1 MTDAQTSLDMSTGLR
16 KVAERAKREPAARFN
31 SLAHLID
38 EELLGRAFRR
48 LRKDAAVGVDDI
60 SKDQYAQNL
69 ESFAS
74 KVRGLLSSTLLR
86 TLAVI
91 AVIVTG
97 LLWFTG
103 RASTAVLV
111 TVIIGIAIV
120 FSADAIVGAIA
131 G

>member
-1 MTDAQTSLDMSTGLR
+1 MVKLNKALSRASNWRASWITRFSAMPRSRQNVIIWT
-16 KVAERAKREPAARFN
+16 VAVALVVTVSIFNPDPA
-31 SLAHLID
+31 
-38 EELLGRAFRR
+38 
-48 LRKDAAVGVDDI
+48 
-60 SKDQYAQNL
+60 YAQNL

-97 LLWFTG
+97 LLWFTS

-120 FSADAIVGAIA
+120 FSADSIVGLIA

>member
-1 MTDAQTSLDMSTGLR
+1 MRILNMARGFG
-16 KVAERAKREPAARFN
+16 VWRASCATKFKQLSGKLQSDIIRSAALLAVIVV
-31 SLAHLID
+31 SLANPD
-38 EELLGRAFRR
+38 PAF
-48 LRKDAAVGVDDI
+48 
-60 SKDQYAQNL
+60 AQNL

-74 KVRGLLSSTLLR
+74 NVRGLLSSTLLR

-103 RASTAVLV
+103 RASTAILV

-120 FSADAIVGAIA
+120 FSADSIVGIIA

>member
-1 MTDAQTSLDMSTGLR
+1 MNIILR
-16 KVAERAKREPAARFN
+16 AGRGIGAWRESCAERFN
-31 SLAHLID
+31 SLPKTRQNAIIWSIA
-38 EELLGRAFRR
+38 LL
-48 LRKDAAVGVDDI
+48 AAMAVTLANPDPA
-60 SKDQYAQNL
+60 YAQNL

>member
-1 MTDAQTSLDMSTGLR
+1 MDGLR
-16 KVAERAKREPAARFN
+16 GFARAVVGVRSRLTCWFESMPKSRQNALLWSVGLALVIVVSAFNPEPA
-31 SLAHLID
+31 
-38 EELLGRAFRR
+38 
-48 LRKDAAVGVDDI
+48 
-60 SKDQYAQNL
+60 YAQNL
-69 ESFAS
+69 ESFAT

-103 RASTAVLV
+103 RASTAILV

-120 FSADAIVGAIA
+120 FSADSIVGIIA

>member
-1 MTDAQTSLDMSTGLR
+1 MNIIVKTARHIEGWRSSCAAKFNAMPKGRQSAILWS
-16 KVAERAKREPAARFN
+16 VALSAVVIVLIANPDPA
-31 SLAHLID
+31 
-38 EELLGRAFRR
+38 
-48 LRKDAAVGVDDI
+48 
-60 SKDQYAQNL
+60 YAQNL

-74 KVRGLLSSTLLR
+74 KVRALLSSALLR

-103 RASTAVLV
+103 RASTPILV
-111 TVIIGIAIV
+111 TVIIGMAIV
-120 FSADAIVGAIA
+120 FSAESIVGLIA

>member
-1 MTDAQTSLDMSTGLR
+1 MNIVLRTGR
-16 KVAERAKREPAARFN
+16 RVERMRARCAARFEAV
-31 SLAHLID
+31 SKSRQSAILWSIGLMVALVATLAIPD
-38 EELLGRAFRR
+38 PA
-48 LRKDAAVGVDDI
+48 
-60 SKDQYAQNL
+60 YAQNL

>member
-1 MTDAQTSLDMSTGLR
+1 MNVILKAGRGIGTW
-16 KVAERAKREPAARFN
+16 RATCAARFN
-31 SLAHLID
+31 CLPVKRQAAIIWSVALLAVMAVSLANPD
-38 EELLGRAFRR
+38 TA
-48 LRKDAAVGVDDI
+48 
-60 SKDQYAQNL
+60 YAQNL

-74 KVRGLLSSTLLR
+74 NVRGLLSSTLLR

-103 RASTAVLV
+103 RASTVVLV

-120 FSADAIVGAIA
+120 FSADSIVGIIA

>member
-1 MTDAQTSLDMSTGLR
+1 MNIIL
-16 KVAERAKREPAARFN
+16 KVGRGVGNWRASIATRFN
-31 SLAHLID
+31 AMSKSRQSAIVWGVALT
-38 EELLGRAFRR
+38 
-48 LRKDAAVGVDDI
+48 AAAII
-60 SKDQYAQNL
+60 SFANPDPAYAQNL

-120 FSADAIVGAIA
+120 FSADSIVGIIA

>member
-1 MTDAQTSLDMSTGLR
+1 MDTLSM
-16 KVAERAKREPAARFN
+16 AARSVGAWRSLWIAHFALMSPRRQSVVMWSVALALVVVVSVFN
-31 SLAHLID
+31 PDPA
-38 EELLGRAFRR
+38 
-48 LRKDAAVGVDDI
+48 
-60 SKDQYAQNL
+60 YAQNL

-91 AVIVTG
+91 AVIVCG

-120 FSADAIVGAIA
+120 FSADSIVGLIA

>member
-1 MTDAQTSLDMSTGLR
+1 
-16 KVAERAKREPAARFN
+16 
-31 SLAHLID
+31 
-38 EELLGRAFRR
+38 
-48 LRKDAAVGVDDI
+48 
-60 SKDQYAQNL
+60 
-69 ESFAS
+69 
-74 KVRGLLSSTLLR
+74 VRGLLSSTLLR

>member
-1 MTDAQTSLDMSTGLR
+1 MVRMNDAAR
-16 KVAERAKREPAARFN
+16 RIAVIRAKTTAWCERLPPHRRTALFWG
-31 SLAHLID
+31 
-38 EELLGRAFRR
+38 LGLSIAIAVSA
-48 LRKDAAVGVDDI
+48 LSPDAAD
-60 SKDQYAQNL
+60 AQNL

-91 AVIVTG
+91 AVIVCG

-103 RASTAVLV
+103 RASTTVLI

-120 FSADAIVGAIA
+120 FSADSIVGLIA

>member
-1 MTDAQTSLDMSTGLR
+1 VDRVKSLVRVTVGARSRMTSWFEAMPRSRQNALLWSVGLAL
-16 KVAERAKREPAARFN
+16 VVVVSAFNPEPA
-31 SLAHLID
+31 
-38 EELLGRAFRR
+38 
-48 LRKDAAVGVDDI
+48 
-60 SKDQYAQNL
+60 YAQNL
-69 ESFAS
+69 ESFAT

-103 RASTAVLV
+103 RASTAILV

-120 FSADAIVGAIA
+120 FSADSIVGIIA

>member
-1 MTDAQTSLDMSTGLR
+1 MSTILNL
-16 KVAERAKREPAARFN
+16 ARGA
-31 SLAHLID
+31 SVW
-38 EELLGRAFRR
+38 RTSR
-48 LRKDAAVGVDDI
+48 
-60 SKDQYAQNL
+60 
-69 ESFAS
+69 AS
-74 KVRGLLSSTLLR
+74 KSNQLQNKRQRSLFWSIALLSAIFISLLR

-120 FSADAIVGAIA
+120 FSAESIVGLIA

>member
-1 MTDAQTSLDMSTGLR
+1 MPRSRQNAIVWS
-16 KVAERAKREPAARFN
+16 VALTLMIVVSAINPEPA
-31 SLAHLID
+31 
-38 EELLGRAFRR
+38 
-48 LRKDAAVGVDDI
+48 
-60 SKDQYAQNL
+60 YAQNL

-74 KVRGLLSSTLLR
+74 KVRALLSSTLLR

-103 RASTAVLV
+103 RASTAILV

-120 FSADAIVGAIA
+120 FSADRSEEHTSELQSLMRISYAVFCLKKKNRQNKRSKKQK
-131 G
+131 

>member
-1 MTDAQTSLDMSTGLR
+1 MNIILR
-16 KVAERAKREPAARFN
+16 AERGIGAWRASCAARFN
-31 SLAHLID
+31 RLPKTRQNPLIWSIALRTAMAVTLANPD
-38 EELLGRAFRR
+38 PA
-48 LRKDAAVGVDDI
+48 
-60 SKDQYAQNL
+60 SAQKL

>member
-1 MTDAQTSLDMSTGLR
+1 MNIVISTGRRIGALR
-16 KVAERAKREPAARFN
+16 TRCAAGFETMPKSRQSALLWCVALTVAVVAALATPDPA
-31 SLAHLID
+31 
-38 EELLGRAFRR
+38 
-48 LRKDAAVGVDDI
+48 
-60 SKDQYAQNL
+60 YAQNL

-74 KVRGLLSSTLLR
+74 NVRALLSSTLLR

>member
-1 MTDAQTSLDMSTGLR
+1 MNIVLKAGRRISASR
-16 KVAERAKREPAARFN
+16 ERCAARFN
-31 SLAHLID
+31 SMSRTRQSA
-38 EELLGRAFRR
+38 LLWSVA
-48 LRKDAAVGVDDI
+48 LTVTVIASLLNPDPA
-60 SKDQYAQNL
+60 YAQNL
-69 ESFAS
+69 ESFAT

-103 RASTAVLV
+103 RASTAILV

-120 FSADAIVGAIA
+120 FSADSIVGIIA

>member
-1 MTDAQTSLDMSTGLR
+1 MNVILR
-16 KVAERAKREPAARFN
+16 IGRGVGMCRANIVARFN
-31 SLAHLID
+31 AMPRHKQSAILWGVALT
-38 EELLGRAFRR
+38 
-48 LRKDAAVGVDDI
+48 AATIVSVANPDPA
-60 SKDQYAQNL
+60 YAQNL

-74 KVRGLLSSTLLR
+74 KVRALLSSTLLR

>member
-1 MTDAQTSLDMSTGLR
+1 MPAVNAAQSAFNPD
-16 KVAERAKREPAARFN
+16 PAC
-31 SLAHLID
+31 
-38 EELLGRAFRR
+38 
-48 LRKDAAVGVDDI
+48 
-60 SKDQYAQNL
+60 AQNL

-120 FSADAIVGAIA
+120 FSADSIVGLIA

>member
-1 MTDAQTSLDMSTGLR
+1 MNVILKAWRGVGTW
-16 KVAERAKREPAARFN
+16 RANFAARFN
-31 SLAHLID
+31 AMPKLRQGAILWGAALA
-38 EELLGRAFRR
+38 
-48 LRKDAAVGVDDI
+48 AATII
-60 SKDQYAQNL
+60 SFANPDPAYAQNL
-69 ESFAS
+69 ESFAT

-103 RASTAVLV
+103 RASTAILV

-120 FSADAIVGAIA
+120 FSADSIVGIIA

>member
-1 MTDAQTSLDMSTGLR
+1 MAGLKYCVR
-16 KVAERAKREPAARFN
+16 RTAGVRSRLALWFEGIPQSRQNVLLWSVALALVLAVSALNPDPA
-31 SLAHLID
+31 S
-38 EELLGRAFRR
+38 
-48 LRKDAAVGVDDI
+48 
-60 SKDQYAQNL
+60 AQNL
-69 ESFAS
+69 ESFAT

-103 RASTAVLV
+103 RASTTILV

-120 FSADAIVGAIA
+120 FSADSIVGIIA

>member
-1 MTDAQTSLDMSTGLR
+1 MDTLS
-16 KVAERAKREPAARFN
+16 KAARGFGAWRSTWTAHFGSMSQRRQSFITWGAALTLVMVVSVFN
-31 SLAHLID
+31 PDPA
-38 EELLGRAFRR
+38 
-48 LRKDAAVGVDDI
+48 
-60 SKDQYAQNL
+60 YAQNL

-91 AVIVTG
+91 AVIVCG

-120 FSADAIVGAIA
+120 FSADSIVGLIA

>member
-1 MTDAQTSLDMSTGLR
+1 MNVILR
-16 KVAERAKREPAARFN
+16 ARRGVGTWRAACTARFN
-31 SLAHLID
+31 RLPKTRQNTIIWSIALVAAMAVTLANPD
-38 EELLGRAFRR
+38 PA
-48 LRKDAAVGVDDI
+48 
-60 SKDQYAQNL
+60 YAQNL

>member
-1 MTDAQTSLDMSTGLR
+1 MGRLNHLALRVAGIRSRSVEWCERLTKPQRTALFWSMGLTI
-16 KVAERAKREPAARFN
+16 AIAISAINPDPA
-31 SLAHLID
+31 
-38 EELLGRAFRR
+38 
-48 LRKDAAVGVDDI
+48 
-60 SKDQYAQNL
+60 YAQNL
-69 ESFAS
+69 ESFAT

-91 AVIVTG
+91 AVIVCG

-103 RASTAVLV
+103 RASTTVLV

-120 FSADAIVGAIA
+120 FSADSIVGLIA

>member
-1 MTDAQTSLDMSTGLR
+1 MNVILRFGRGIKAWRTDL
-16 KVAERAKREPAARFN
+16 AARFN
-31 SLAHLID
+31 AMPKSRQSAILWGAALATATIVSFANPD
-38 EELLGRAFRR
+38 PA
-48 LRKDAAVGVDDI
+48 
-60 SKDQYAQNL
+60 YAQNL

-74 KVRGLLSSTLLR
+74 KVRALLSSTLLR

>member
-1 MTDAQTSLDMSTGLR
+1 M
-16 KVAERAKREPAARFN
+16 ER
-31 SLAHLID
+31 LT
-38 EELLGRAFRR
+38 
-48 LRKDAAVGVDDI
+48 AAVSGIGRWRATI
-60 SKDQYAQNL
+60 SRRFAALPRSRQSAIMWSVGLALVILVSAFNPDPAYAQNL
-69 ESFAS
+69 EGFAS

-120 FSADAIVGAIA
+120 FSADSIVGVIA

>member
-1 MTDAQTSLDMSTGLR
+1 MNIILKAVRSIG
-16 KVAERAKREPAARFN
+16 VWRESCAAGFN
-31 SLAHLID
+31 SLPKTRQSAIIWSVA
-38 EELLGRAFRR
+38 LL
-48 LRKDAAVGVDDI
+48 AAMAVTLANPDPA
-60 SKDQYAQNL
+60 YAQNL

>member
-1 MTDAQTSLDMSTGLR
+1 MNIIV
-16 KVAERAKREPAARFN
+16 KAARGIETWRASCATRFN
-31 SLAHLID
+31 AMPKARQSAVLWSAALLVCVGVSLANPD
-38 EELLGRAFRR
+38 PA
-48 LRKDAAVGVDDI
+48 
-60 SKDQYAQNL
+60 YAQNL

-74 KVRGLLSSTLLR
+74 KVRALLSSALLR

-103 RASTAVLV
+103 RASTQVLV
-111 TVIIGIAIV
+111 TVIIGMAIV
-120 FSADAIVGAIA
+120 FSAESIVGLIA

>member
-1 MTDAQTSLDMSTGLR
+1 MGTITSI
-16 KVAERAKREPAARFN
+16 AHCAARLRTRATVWCE
-31 SLAHLID
+31 SLSSPQ
-38 EELLGRAFRR
+38 RAALFWG
-48 LRKDAAVGVDDI
+48 VGLTATIVVSAINPDPA
-60 SKDQYAQNL
+60 YAQNL

-91 AVIVTG
+91 AVIVCG

-103 RASTAVLV
+103 RASTTVLI

-120 FSADAIVGAIA
+120 FSADSIVGLIA

>member
-1 MTDAQTSLDMSTGLR
+1 MKVILR
-16 KVAERAKREPAARFN
+16 IGREIGNWRATVAARFN
-31 SLAHLID
+31 EMSKSRQSAIVWGVALA
-38 EELLGRAFRR
+38 
-48 LRKDAAVGVDDI
+48 AAAII
-60 SKDQYAQNL
+60 SFANPDPAYAQNL

>member
-1 MTDAQTSLDMSTGLR
+1 MNVILRLGRGIETGRATCAAKFNRLS
-16 KVAERAKREPAARFN
+16 KVQQSSIVWGIALTAAIAV
-31 SLAHLID
+31 SLANPD
-38 EELLGRAFRR
+38 PA
-48 LRKDAAVGVDDI
+48 
-60 SKDQYAQNL
+60 YAQNL

-74 KVRGLLSSTLLR
+74 KVRSLLSSTLLR

-120 FSADAIVGAIA
+120 FSADAIVGVIA

>member
-1 MTDAQTSLDMSTGLR
+1 MNVIRSVGR
-16 KVAERAKREPAARFN
+16 GIGIWRATIASWFNAVPRSRQRAIVWSAAMAAATIISIAMPEPA
-31 SLAHLID
+31 
-38 EELLGRAFRR
+38 
-48 LRKDAAVGVDDI
+48 
-60 SKDQYAQNL
+60 YAQNL

>member
-1 MTDAQTSLDMSTGLR
+1 MNVILRLGRGIGAWRTGL
-16 KVAERAKREPAARFN
+16 AARFN
-31 SLAHLID
+31 AMPKSRQSAMLWGAALAVATI
-38 EELLGRAFRR
+38 
-48 LRKDAAVGVDDI
+48 I
-60 SKDQYAQNL
+60 SVANPDPAYAQNL

-103 RASTAVLV
+103 RASTAILV

>member
-1 MTDAQTSLDMSTGLR
+1 MKVIQRFGRGVRTG
-16 KVAERAKREPAARFN
+16 RANIAARFN
-31 SLAHLID
+31 AKPKLRQNAILWGAALA
-38 EELLGRAFRR
+38 
-48 LRKDAAVGVDDI
+48 AATII
-60 SKDQYAQNL
+60 SFANPDPAYAQNL

-120 FSADAIVGAIA
+120 FSADSIVGIIA

>member
-1 MTDAQTSLDMSTGLR
+1 MNIIL
-16 KVAERAKREPAARFN
+16 KVGRGVAKWRASISARFN
-31 SLAHLID
+31 SMPKSRQSAIVWS
-38 EELLGRAFRR
+38 
-48 LRKDAAVGVDDI
+48 AALTAAAII
-60 SKDQYAQNL
+60 SFANPDPAYAQNL

-120 FSADAIVGAIA
+120 FSADSIVGIIA

>member
-1 MTDAQTSLDMSTGLR
+1 MTVILKLGR
-16 KVAERAKREPAARFN
+16 GFGRWRAICTAKFNRLPKTQQSWILWSVTLLAVTVVSFANPEPA
-31 SLAHLID
+31 
-38 EELLGRAFRR
+38 
-48 LRKDAAVGVDDI
+48 
-60 SKDQYAQNL
+60 YAQNL

-103 RASTAVLV
+103 RASTAILV

-120 FSADAIVGAIA
+120 FSADSIVGIIA

>member
-1 MTDAQTSLDMSTGLR
+1 MIAIMKAMRGFAAWRANRAAQFNAMPNGRQSAILWSAALAAAMFVSFANPD
-16 KVAERAKREPAARFN
+16 PA
-31 SLAHLID
+31 H
-38 EELLGRAFRR
+38 
-48 LRKDAAVGVDDI
+48 
-60 SKDQYAQNL
+60 AQNL

-74 KVRGLLSSTLLR
+74 NVRGLLSSTLLR

-120 FSADAIVGAIA
+120 FSADSIVGLIA